1 MSPASSAY
9 KLLGLARRAGA
20 LAHGTEAVR
29 EAIRSGEA
37 KLVVL
42 AADASP
48 AQLDKIRRTL
58 GNRPVPQASLGDRA
72 ALGGAVGVAPVSAVA
87 VTNASLADRVSV
99 ELGHAE
105 AARDA
110 NDAVAA
116 AAVAAAKE

>member
-1 MSPASSAY
+1 MSPASSVY
-9 KLLGLARRAGA
+9 QLLGLARRAGA
-20 LAHGTEAVR
+20 VAHGTEAVR

-72 ALGGAVGVAPVSAVA
+72 ALGVAVGVAPVSAVA

-99 ELGHAE
+99 ELGHTE
-105 AARDA
+105 AARGA

-116 AAVAAAKE
+116 AKE

>member
-1 MSPASSAY
+1 
-9 KLLGLARRAGA
+9 
-20 LAHGTEAVR
+20 VR

-48 AQLDKIRRTL
+48 AQLEKVRRTLL

-72 ALGGAVGVAPVSAVA
+72 ALGVAVGVAPVSAVA

-99 ELGHAE
+99 ELGHVGP
-105 AARDA
+105 ARSADE
-110 NDAVAA
+110 V
-116 AAVAAAKE
+116 VAAAKE